1 MKTGTHGLGKGLG
14 ALIRETSI
22 TAQPEDVRSLLLKD
36 ITPNPNQPRRTFS
49 EQALHELAVSIREQ
63 GLLQPILVRPV
74 ATEGGLQKYEIV
86 AGERR
91 WRASKQAGLVEV
103 PVIVRSFTDKE
114 CLAAALVEN
123 IQRENL
129 NPMEEAEAL
138 NSLKTDFSLSQEEL
152 AANLGKSRS
161 AIANSLRLLS
171 LPASI
176 RADVAGGKLTSG
188 HARAVL
194 SITDSAAQAA
204 LHSLILARELNV
216 REAEGL
222 AALWKETGSLDV
234 PTSAAF
240 GAPMATP
247 LAAAQHAAPKAPV
260 RPQSAVLLAAQT
272 RLGQALTFGVK
283 ITGKEDKGKITIAY
297 NSKEELEAVLA
308 AFEQQQKQTAECG
321 TLLATTPAQ

>member
-22 TAQPEDVRSLLLKD
+22 TAQPEDVRTLLLKD

-49 EQALHELAVSIREQ
+49 EQALQELAVSIREQ
-63 GLLQPILVRPV
+63 GLLQPILVRPLPG
-74 ATEGGLQKYEIV
+74 EGGLQKYEIV

-138 NSLKTDFSLSQEEL
+138 NSLKNDFALSQEEL

-171 LPASI
+171 LPECI
-176 RADVAGGKLTSG
+176 RADVAGGKLSSG
-188 HARAVL
+188 HARALL
-194 SITDSAAQAA
+194 SVTEAATQAA
-204 LHSLILARELNV
+204 LHALILSNELTV

-234 PTSAAF
+234 PAA
-240 GAPMATP
+240 GAP
-247 LAAAQHAAPKAPV
+247 AAPVGTQPAPTRNGAAKSPV

-272 RLGQALTFGVK
+272 RLGQALAFTVK
-283 ITGKEDKGKITIAY
+283 ISGKEEKGKITIAY

-308 AFEQQQKQTAECG
+308 AFEQHHNQGAPHTG
-321 TLLATTPAQ
+321 TPE

>member
-49 EQALHELAVSIREQ
+49 EQALQELAVSIREQ
-63 GLLQPILVRPV
+63 GLLQPILVRPLPGE
-74 ATEGGLQKYEIV
+74 TGPQKYEIV

-138 NSLKTDFSLSQEEL
+138 NSLKNDFSLSQEEL

-171 LPASI
+171 LPECI
-176 RADVAGGKLTSG
+176 RADVAGGKLSSG
-188 HARAVL
+188 HARALL
-194 SITDSAAQAA
+194 SITEPAAQAA
-204 LHSLILARELNV
+204 LHTLILAHLLTV

-222 AALWKETGSLDV
+222 AALWKETGTLAV
-234 PTSAAF
+234 PTT
-240 GAPMATP
+240 ATP
-247 LAAAQHAAPKAPV
+247 AAPQASPTTQPQANKPPL

-272 RLGQALTFGVK
+272 RLGQAISFAVK
-283 ITGKEDKGKITIAY
+283 ITGKEEKGKITIAY

-308 AFEQQQKQTAECG
+308 AFEQQKTQGAEN
-321 TLLATTPAQ
+321 TTPPGAAHAL